1 MRTIIITIN
10 ILLLSLILY
19 NLLSRGDKILENL
32 ENCDAENSK
41 QNALTAKINNQYRE
55 LDRIKKKRS
64 QAQGIVGA
72 SIIKILF
79 SGTTSSKA
87 TNKLNKK
94 KGEEM
99 DKINKASGEMDNVK
113 SGSSAKYIEP
123 DGKLGKAL
131 SAGPQQS

>member
-55 LDRIKKKRS
+55 LDRIKKEN
-64 QAQGIVGA
+64 QAKGILGT
-72 SIIKILF
+72 SII
-79 SGTTSSKA
+79 
-87 TNKLNKK
+87 
-94 KGEEM
+94 
-99 DKINKASGEMDNVK
+99 
-113 SGSSAKYIEP
+113 
-123 DGKLGKAL
+123 
-131 SAGPQQS
+131 

>member
-41 QNALTAKINNQYRE
+41 QNALTAKINNEYRE

-64 QAQGIVGA
+64 QAQGNVGA
-72 SIIKILF
+72 STQKILF

-94 KGEEM
+94 KGKEL

-113 SGSSAKYIEP
+113 SGSSAKYVEP

-131 SAGPQQS
+131 SAGP

>member
-55 LDRIKKKRS
+55 LDRIKKKKS
-64 QAQGIVGA
+64 QAKGILGT
-72 SIIKILF
+72 SIIKIIF

-99 DKINKASGEMDNVK
+99 DKINEASGEMDKVK
-113 SGSSAKYIEP
+113 SGSPAKYIEP

-131 SAGPQQS
+131 SAGPQQL

>member
-19 NLLSRGDKILENL
+19 NLLSRGDKLLENL

-41 QNALTAKINNQYRE
+41 QNALTAKINNEYRA
-55 LDRIKKKRS
+55 LDRIKKKRN
-64 QAQGIVGA
+64 QASSIVA
-72 SIIKILF
+72 TSIFKIIF

-99 DKINKASGEMDNVK
+99 DKINEAGGEMDKVK
-113 SGSSAKYIEP
+113 TASVGNASYKGA
-123 DGKLGKAL
+123 GKLGQAL
-131 SAGPQQS
+131 SRGP

>member
-113 SGSSAKYIEP
+113 SSSSSKYIEP